1 MLELYFV
8 CIANEKKKMVKEK
21 SNYVYLKPSTVFW
34 FEIFILRHFTMQKLI
49 TRWGNK
55 RRCLLNLVAEMK
67 TK

>member
-1 MLELYFV
+1 
-8 CIANEKKKMVKEK
+8 MVKEK

-34 FEIFILRHFTMQKLI
+34 FEIFILMHFIMQKLI